1 MVCRVFARVISSLV
15 LVDFERQCKLS
26 KASTDRTVGR
36 FHAGKED
43 MRTVRWLVIT
53 GLFVMAVGGTGKLV
67 AAEPVCLRESKKELQ
82 CMPGPKTLEERLEE
96 LEQKQRVADRL
107 RELDQQRDDRL
118 AKEALVVGADQ
129 NGVFLRSA
137 NRAFELRFA
146 GYAQV
151 GGRFFFGDTAQSSV
165 TNTFEVRRFRPI
177 LRGTLYRYISFKLM
191 PDFGQGQVR
200 LMDGYIGFDYWPALR
215 LRAGKFKPP
224 VSLER
229 LQSSADIMFIERG
242 LTENL
247 VPNRDIGVQ
256 LYGDLVENRLAYQVG
271 VFNGVRDDTSSTG
284 GSITGFDSN
293 NDKDYMVRLFAQP
306 FLSTDVKW
314 LQGLQAGVSG
324 TWGRDNFTPSNFR
337 TPATGSDSIT
347 FFRYRGGVRASGVR
361 YRLSPQAYYVW
372 GPLGVLGEYVLNV
385 QDLRTSGGTEKRL
398 TNRAWQVAASYVLT
412 GENASF
418 TGVTPRR
425 PFDPAQGAWGAVE
438 FAARY
443 QELLVDREAFPVFAD
458 SAASAKKAR
467 VWTVGINWHLA
478 HRVKVMLNF
487 EHGIFDGGAPNNKN
501 FEQENALF
509 ARLQVGW

>member
-1 MVCRVFARVISSLV
+1 
-15 LVDFERQCKLS
+15 
-26 KASTDRTVGR
+26 
-36 FHAGKED
+36 
-43 MRTVRWLVIT
+43 MRTVRCLVMT
-53 GLFVMAVGGTGKLV
+53 GLFVLVVGGPGELL
-67 AAEPVCLRESKKELQ
+67 AADLQIPSELKKNFQ
-82 CMPGPKTLEERLEE
+82 GMPGSKTLEERLEE

-107 RELDQQRDDRL
+107 RELDQQREDRL

-151 GGRFFFGDTAQSSV
+151 GGRFFFGDTTQSSV

-256 LYGDLVENRLAYQVG
+256 LFGDLIENRLAYQVG
-271 VFNGVRDDTSSTG
+271 VFNGVRDDTSTTG

-293 NDKDYMVRLFAQP
+293 NDKDYTVRLFAQP
-306 FLSTDVKW
+306 FLGTDVEW
-314 LQGLQAGVSG
+314 LQ
-324 TWGRDNFTPSNFR
+324 R
-337 TPATGSDSIT
+337 ATGGSE
-347 FFRYRGGVRASGVR
+347 RY
-361 YRLSPQAYYVW
+361 L
-372 GPLGVLGEYVLNV
+372 GPG
-385 QDLRTSGGTEKRL
+385 
-398 TNRAWQVAASYVLT
+398 
-412 GENASF
+412 
-418 TGVTPRR
+418 
-425 PFDPAQGAWGAVE
+425 
-438 FAARY
+438 
-443 QELLVDREAFPVFAD
+443 
-458 SAASAKKAR
+458 
-467 VWTVGINWHLA
+467 
-478 HRVKVMLNF
+478 
-487 EHGIFDGGAPNNKN
+487 
-501 FEQENALF
+501 
-509 ARLQVGW
+509 